1 MVVVPFYFL
10 HKAIQV
16 FEELNFAMR
25 LQALVSDKEN
35 EHSLSEGLDIFVQS
49 KHLRKEVLL
58 IITIIAVQ
66 LEGISKERDNFI
78 YKRRILFRG
87 HSM

>member
-10 HKAIQV
+10 HKAVQV

-35 EHSLSEGLDIFVQS
+35 EHS
-49 KHLRKEVLL
+49 
-58 IITIIAVQ
+58 
-66 LEGISKERDNFI
+66 
-78 YKRRILFRG
+78 
-87 HSM
+87 

>member
-10 HKAIQV
+10 HKAVQV

-35 EHSLSEGLDIFVQS
+35 EYSVAVDLNNFLQNKYLQKVVVGI
-49 KHLRKEVLL
+49 KEY
-58 IITIIAVQ
+58 
-66 LEGISKERDNFI
+66 R
-78 YKRRILFRG
+78 
-87 HSM
+87 